1 MKGGQDGHVGQ
12 VGQDRRGS
20 LWSALSILSVLSLAA
35 TACTETGVKPTVTLQ
50 QADTADQLL
59 EGMSHYITEKG
70 VRRSLVEADTARLYE
85 PTQIAEMRAVTVTF
99 YDSVGK
105 VTSVV
110 TADSGT
116 YFMRDGSMKARGNVI
131 ARTPDGR
138 RLSSPVLNYDQKSN
152 TISSD
157 QPFTYENGEEHL
169 QGNGFHSDPDFRNV
183 VTQQPRGG
191 QKEVRKGKPSGG
203 VLLPGQ

>member
-1 MKGGQDGHVGQ
+1 VRREGGQDGQGGQ
-12 VGQDRRGS
+12 VRLGRV
-20 LWSALSILSVLSLAA
+20 WSILSILSILS
-35 TACTETGVKPTVTLQ
+35 ACTDTGVKPTVTLQ
-50 QADTADQLL
+50 KADTADQLL
-59 EGMSHYITEKG
+59 EGMSHYITEQG

-85 PTQIAEMRAVTVTF
+85 PTQIAELRALTVTF

-138 RLSSPVLNYDQKSN
+138 RLSSPILNYDQKTN

-157 QPFTYENGEEHL
+157 QPFVYENGEEHL
-169 QGNGFHSDPDFRNV
+169 EGNGFHSDPDFRNV

-191 QKEVRKGKPSGG
+191 QKEVRRGKPSGG

>member
-1 MKGGQDGHVGQ
+1 
-12 VGQDRRGS
+12 
-20 LWSALSILSVLSLAA
+20 
-35 TACTETGVKPTVTLQ
+35 VKPTVTLQ
-50 QADTADQLL
+50 KADTADQLL
-59 EGMSHYITEKG
+59 EGMSHYITEQG

-85 PTQIAEMRAVTVTF
+85 PTQIAELRALTVTF

-138 RLSSPVLNYDQKSN
+138 RLSSPILNYDQKTN

-157 QPFTYENGEEHL
+157 QPFVYENGEEHL
-169 QGNGFHSDPDFRNV
+169 EGNGFHSDPDFRNV

-191 QKEVRKGKPSGG
+191 QKEVRRGKPSGG

>member
-1 MKGGQDGHVGQ
+1 MREGGQDGQGGQ
-12 VGQDRRGS
+12 GGRLRGGWGMS
-20 LWSALSILSVLSLAA
+20 LLSVLTAA
-35 TACTETGVKPTVTLQ
+35 VTACTDTGVKPTVTLQ
-50 QADTADQLL
+50 QADTADQVL

-85 PTQIAEMRAVTVTF
+85 PTQIAELKTLTVTF

-138 RLSSPVLNYDQKSN
+138 RLTSPVLNYDQKSN
-152 TISSD
+152 SISSD
-157 QPFTYENGEEHL
+157 QPFTYENGDEHL
-169 QGNGFHSDPDFRNV
+169 EGNGFHSDPDFRNV

-191 QKEVRKGKPSGG
+191 QKEVRRGKPAGG

>member
-1 MKGGQDGHVGQ
+1 MREGPQEGQGGQGGPRSFGVT
-12 VGQDRRGS
+12 V
-20 LWSALSILSVLSLAA
+20 LTALTVLFG
-35 TACTETGVKPTVTLQ
+35 CTDTGVKPTVTLQ
-50 QADTADQLL
+50 KADTADQLL
-59 EGMSHYITEKG
+59 EGMAHYITEQG

-85 PTQIAEMRAVTVTF
+85 PTQIAELRALTVTF

-116 YFMRDGSMKARGNVI
+116 YYMRDGSMKARGNVI

-138 RLSSPVLNYDQKSN
+138 RLSSPILNYDQKTN

-157 QPFTYENGEEHL
+157 QPFVYENGEEHL
-169 QGNGFHSDPDFRNV
+169 EGNGFHSDPDFRNV

-191 QKEVRKGKPSGG
+191 QKEVRRGKPSGG

>member
-1 MKGGQDGHVGQ
+1 MKKSGQGGQGG
-12 VGQDRRGS
+12 RRRR
-20 LWSALSILSVLSLAA
+20 WSAIPAVTALTAA
-35 TACTETGVKPTVTLQ
+35 LLACTDTGVKPTVTLQ
-50 QADTADQLL
+50 QADTADQVL

-70 VRRSLVEADTARLYE
+70 VRRSLVESDTARLYE
-85 PTQIAEMRAVTVTF
+85 PTQIAEMKVVTVTF

-138 RLSSPVLNYDQKSN
+138 RLSSPVLNYDQKTN

-157 QPFTYENGEEHL
+157 QPFTYENGDEHL
-169 QGNGFHSDPDFRNV
+169 EGNGFHSDPDFRNV

>member
-1 MKGGQDGHVGQ
+1 MRDGQ
-12 VGQDRRGS
+12 VGQVRRGR
-20 LWSALSILSVLSLAA
+20 LWSVLSILSALSISVI
-35 TACTETGVKPTVTLQ
+35 ACTDTGVKPTVTLQ
-50 QADTADQLL
+50 QADTADQVL
-59 EGMSHYITEKG
+59 EAMSHYITEKG

-85 PTQIAEMRAVTVTF
+85 PTQIAELKALTVTF

-152 TISSD
+152 SISSD
-157 QPFTYENGEEHL
+157 QPFTYENGDEHL
-169 QGNGFHSDPDFRNV
+169 EGNGFHSDPDFRNV

-191 QKEVRKGKPSGG
+191 QKEVRRGKPAGG